1 MNTVED
7 HIGLAT
13 FFARLYS
20 NDLYIEDTEEYAE
33 ALMGVHDA
41 CQTFDEELGVPFS
54 SYAWRAMG
62 NRVLNLKRSRE
73 KKSHIWPKDCV
84 WGGILEEGVEDLHSD
99 EDFQWSEEAM
109 KKLVKVMA
117 SQRVL
122 TSKQE
127 KLISLMMKGFTDKE
141 LRDTMG
147 ITKQAVSRMRGDAIK
162 KLQELV

>member
-1 MNTVED
+1 
-7 HIGLAT
+7 
-13 FFARLYS
+13 
-20 NDLYIEDTEEYAE
+20 
-33 ALMGVHDA
+33 
-41 CQTFDEELGVPFS
+41 
-54 SYAWRAMG
+54 
-62 NRVLNLKRSRE
+62 
-73 KKSHIWPKDCV
+73 
-84 WGGILEEGVEDLHSD
+84 
-99 EDFQWSEEAM
+99 
-109 KKLVKVMA
+109 LVKVMA